1 MVDFAMTT
9 PLQDENVT
17 RAPLQILTDL
27 LSEVS
32 RRSLSHLTLE
42 YNFPITKALSTLA
55 YVTRMYAL
63 HQSLRNTFTK
73 KLFHLSYDVVVFTRM
88 I

>member
-32 RRSLSHLTLE
+32 KRRLSHLTLE
-42 YNFPITKALSTLA
+42 YNFPITKALSA
-55 YVTRMYAL
+55 YV
-63 HQSLRNTFTK
+63 
-73 KLFHLSYDVVVFTRM
+73 
-88 I
+88 

>member
-32 RRSLSHLTLE
+32 RRWLSHLTLE
-42 YNFPITKALSTLA
+42 YNFPITKALSMFV
-55 YVTRMYAL
+55 YVTWMSAHR
-63 HQSLRNTFTK
+63 QSLRNTLAESCFTCP
-73 KLFHLSYDVVVFTRM
+73 TT
-88 I
+88 